1 MGGDNCGY
9 IRPTEKAKMEKIAN
23 APLSATKR
31 KELVALIKQSLGAIQ
46 QRKKPNGAKPFPPT
60 LINLAYQLSICYS
73 PHLSRPQRQG
83 QS

>member
-1 MGGDNCGY
+1 M
-9 IRPTEKAKMEKIAN
+9 
-23 APLSATKR
+23 
-31 KELVALIKQSLGAIQ
+31 KQGLGAIQ

-60 LINLAYQLSICYS
+60 LINLAYQATICYS